1 MTFRNLR
8 FSDYEKR
15 LSLWFG
21 ASFLFLAIFLK
32 MTSELVENEVQGRD
46 ALILAAIASVRR
58 PWLTGIAIDLTALGS
73 MTLVTLIS
81 LIALCVLLLLRDRLA
96 ASQLLLNSAGAALL
110 TMLTKNLIERT
121 RPENVEHLVHVTGFS
136 YPSGHSLVAASLYL
150 TIAILTA
157 HHLPTLQ
164 GRVLLFCIALAVVF
178 LVGMSRMYLGVHYP
192 SDVAS
197 GVSLGAAWALLLA
210 AGFSTSTRRRAHQ
223 APA

>member
-1 MTFRNLR
+1 MTLRNLH
-8 FSDYEKR
+8 FSEYEKR
-15 LSLWFG
+15 LSLWLG

-32 MTSELVENEVQGRD
+32 LTSELVENEVQGRD
-46 ALILAAIASVRR
+46 AIILAAIASLRR

-73 MTLVTLIS
+73 MTLVILIS
-81 LIALCVLLLLRDRLA
+81 LIALCVLLLLRDRLS
-96 ASQLLLNSAGAALL
+96 ASQLVLNSAGAALL
-110 TMLTKNLIERT
+110 TILTKNLIERT
-121 RPENVEHLVHVTGFS
+121 RPDNVEHLVHVTGFS

-164 GRVLLFCIALAVVF
+164 GRVLLVFIALAVIF

-197 GVSLGAAWALLLA
+197 GVCLGVAWALLLA
-210 AGFSTSTRRRAHQ
+210 AGFSTSTRRRAH
-223 APA
+223 PARA